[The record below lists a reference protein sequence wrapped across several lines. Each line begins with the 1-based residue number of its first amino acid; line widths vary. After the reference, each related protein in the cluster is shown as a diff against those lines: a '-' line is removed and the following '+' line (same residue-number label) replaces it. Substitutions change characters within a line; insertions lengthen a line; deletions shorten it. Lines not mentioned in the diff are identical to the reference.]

1 MTKKII
7 ISVVSVLILSIVGC
21 FIGIN
26 WNFIKTLL
34 SGSKIYTYEQIQD
47 SYDKGY
53 KDANTNETN
62 YLEQLDYYRN
72 LVEDNELEILNLK
85 NTVNVLETT
94 NKNNTQ
100 TIADLEAQK
109 QTLETDVENLQSIK
123 TENEETIANLNL
135 HITSLQTRVDELT
148 ADKTANQNEIVSLK
162 NQITNLQTLNTQ
174 LQRTNELNAET
185 ITSLNNQIANLNS
198 QISEMNTQV
207 SNNSS
212 VVNTLNNRI
221 AELEKT
227 VSYYEQYIANLEN
240 GEQVVATFEFDGS
253 VYNIQ
258 IVNKND
264 YAGVVT
270 PTSTDYVKFNYWT
283 VNGEQ
288 VDLTTYALTT
298 NTTFVA
304 NVSYYYDVKFM
315 IDTEVFNS
323 QIVEKDTF
331 AVLPEAPTKDGY
343 AFDGW
348 TSNGIDIVDTT
359 SISITQNTI
368 FTAKFTKLHN
378 VTFIYEDSTLATQTI
393 KNGEYAQAVEVE
405 NTDYKK
411 FNGWLLNGTIVDLT
425 SYKITADTI
434 LTASVTYSYDVT
446 FIVDD
451 TVYSTQIVET
461 GKYVSVPTVP
471 TKDGY
476 VFDGWSING
485 TDIVDL
491 TIHSVNANIVYYA
504 LFSLDNAGYY
514 SLDGEK
520 LYSWSEL
527 TSNGYITATSTTVS
541 SVSSDFKS
549 LEPGKL
555 VLPDKITTLNKS
567 AFYGSINIKEIE
579 LSNSLTRI
587 NDQALQSTGIKTIVI
602 PSSVTYIGS
611 NILNGC
617 NNLHSIYIENASNLY
632 LYVNPFSVGA
642 SNFLIMIN
650 DSSIPSN
657 WSSDWNNFW
666 GSTKANYRLNVSY
679 EDYLD
684 EISDGYIVENNTLIR
699 YFGSEETFIVPEN
712 VTNIGIYAFA
722 KNSIL
727 TNVSLHDSIIELSGY
742 SFNYCS
748 SLTSIVLP
756 LSLKTIGAF
765 VFQGCSSLTSISI
778 PSSVET
784 FGQGVF
790 YDCSILENITFADDC
805 KITSFSNNLFTGC
818 KLLAKIIVPN
828 SVTEIKNSCFSSGL
842 KHLLLGTG
850 IQYLTFDIPTTV
862 ETIFIP
868 TSVQTVSASNA
879 SRSPFYGCSSI
890 KIYCQATSK
899 PSGFSSYWNYID
911 SSKTASV
918 TYKYT
923 VAKYL
928 QLIGA

>member
-7 ISVVSVLILSIVGC
+7 ISIVSVLILSIVGC

-26 WNFIKTLL
+26 WNSIKTLL

-53 KDANTNETN
+53 KDANTNETS

-85 NTVNVLETT
+85 NTLNTLETT

-100 TIADLEAQK
+100 TIADLEVQK

-123 TENEETIANLNL
+123 TENEETITNLNL
-135 HITSLQTRVDELT
+135 QITSLQTRVDELT

-162 NQITNLQTLNTQ
+162 NQIANLQTLNIQ

-221 AELEKT
+221 AELEKS

-315 IDTEVFNS
+315 IDNEVFNS

-343 AFDGW
+343 VFDGW
-348 TSNGIDIVDTT
+348 TSNGIDIVDIT
-359 SISITQNTI
+359 SIAITQNIT
-368 FTAKFTKLHN
+368 FTAKFTKIHN

-393 KNGEYAQAVEVE
+393 KNGEYAQSVEVE

-425 SYKITADTI
+425 SYKITADTV
-434 LTASVTYSYDVT
+434 LTASITYSHDVT
-446 FIVDD
+446 FMVDD

-461 GKYVSVPTVP
+461 GKYVSVPAVP

-485 TDIVDL
+485 IDVINISNYSINSNLSFVAIFSIRKGLESTSAKYCTSDLAYVSNYILEDGNNIYSISDSNLQKLDNKNMILQNLYTFETNIYSNCSFIYNNFLYFSNKNNEFLKLNLDTFEVSTWFTNSSLKYMYYKVQTDFL
-491 TIHSVNANIVYYA
+491 SSGIVY
-504 LFSLDNAGYY
+504 FQTYY
-514 SLDGEK
+514 SSSSKYVCKYDFNTETLTKIRSVDSSWIVLDDYLFYVTGSSSKWSISYYIFSTNETISCSGTVSTQPI
-520 LYSWSEL
+520 LYYGYKSGSSDYYIFSSDGSRGIKVGLKQGSSSASCNSNSYNWTNIYNRYIHQQNSFTVNDVVYSFDYKNFGIYDSDSNTFTSL
-527 TSNGYITATSTTVS
+527 CSFNKSISKVIIDDQKIIFLCSGDSNGFISY
-541 SVSSDFKS
+541 F
-549 LEPGKL
+549 
-555 VLPDKITTLNKS
+555 
-567 AFYGSINIKEIE
+567 
-579 LSNSLTRI
+579 
-587 NDQALQSTGIKTIVI
+587 
-602 PSSVTYIGS
+602 TYW
-611 NILNGC
+611 
-617 NNLHSIYIENASNLY
+617 
-632 LYVNPFSVGA
+632 F
-642 SNFLIMIN
+642 
-650 DSSIPSN
+650 
-657 WSSDWNNFW
+657 
-666 GSTKANYRLNVSY
+666 
-679 EDYLD
+679 
-684 EISDGYIVENNTLIR
+684 
-699 YFGSEETFIVPEN
+699 
-712 VTNIGIYAFA
+712 
-722 KNSIL
+722 
-727 TNVSLHDSIIELSGY
+727 
-742 SFNYCS
+742 
-748 SLTSIVLP
+748 
-756 LSLKTIGAF
+756 
-765 VFQGCSSLTSISI
+765 
-778 PSSVET
+778 
-784 FGQGVF
+784 
-790 YDCSILENITFADDC
+790 
-805 KITSFSNNLFTGC
+805 
-818 KLLAKIIVPN
+818 
-828 SVTEIKNSCFSSGL
+828 
-842 KHLLLGTG
+842 
-850 IQYLTFDIPTTV
+850 
-862 ETIFIP
+862 
-868 TSVQTVSASNA
+868 
-879 SRSPFYGCSSI
+879 
-890 KIYCQATSK
+890 
-899 PSGFSSYWNYID
+899 
-911 SSKTASV
+911 
-918 TYKYT
+918 
-923 VAKYL
+923 
-928 QLIGA
+928 